1 MVTKYGSKL
10 ADRQTSMV
18 GHATVGVFGDETKTD
33 TFRSVHPRHSN
44 RTDSEMVI
52 LRL

>member
-18 GHATVGVFGDETKTD
+18 HHATVGVFVDETKKD
-33 TFRSVHPRHSN
+33 TFRSVLSRH
-44 RTDSEMVI
+44 
-52 LRL
+52 